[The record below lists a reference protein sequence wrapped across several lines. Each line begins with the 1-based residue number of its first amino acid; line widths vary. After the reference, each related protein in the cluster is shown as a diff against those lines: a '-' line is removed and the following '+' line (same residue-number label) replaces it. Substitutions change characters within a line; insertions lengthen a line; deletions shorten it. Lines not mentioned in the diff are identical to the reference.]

1 MYTKLLQDWPKSSN
15 NMMNST
21 RRKRKLIIHTK
32 SIHHKD
38 KLCSPTCLRN
48 SSLIIRISNS
58 IWQATQ
64 AYMKSHCICKRR
76 IPFKRRAQDIL
87 VVYLVETKL
96 WQRTRCLNMAIYRKY
111 GVVYVWNRS
120 LANANP
126 AFLWWKVFNKDFLWF
141 DPISQYG
148 IC

>member
-1 MYTKLLQDWPKSSN
+1 
-15 NMMNST
+15 MMNST
-21 RRKRKLIIHTK
+21 RRKRRLIILTK

-87 VVYLVETKL
+87 SASQTLQKLSFGRERDVSIRPYIGNMVQYTSEIEALPMPIQPSFGGRYLTNIFYDSI
-96 WQRTRCLNMAIYRKY
+96 RSLNM
-111 GVVYVWNRS
+111 VS
-120 LANANP
+120 LN
-126 AFLWWKVFNKDFLWF
+126 
-141 DPISQYG
+141 G